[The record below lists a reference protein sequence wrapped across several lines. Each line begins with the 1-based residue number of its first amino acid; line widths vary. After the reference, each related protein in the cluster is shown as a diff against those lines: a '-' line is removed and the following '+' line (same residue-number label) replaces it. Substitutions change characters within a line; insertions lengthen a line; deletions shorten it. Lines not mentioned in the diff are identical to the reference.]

1 MIRKLTGKQRNI
13 EGKLERRDVL
23 RDYSDPSSQVYAPL
37 TRSGVF
43 PDRNSAKNKVRSRHL
58 TTYQGLL
65 ELEASLPDYVLQP
78 RIQAPKPR
86 SANAKGICINRIKFQ
101 KFQLLCAVFIKFS
114 FIYLLQVNKCNA
126 PCNTDTESNSNSS
139 SPSHLLLFIV

>member
-1 MIRKLTGKQRNI
+1 MFVNINLLCSSFIVIRKLTGKQRNI

-37 TRSGVF
+37 TRTGVF
-43 PDRNSAKNKVRSRHL
+43 PDRNSVKNKVRSRHL

-65 ELEASLPDYVLQP
+65 ELEASLPDYVLRP

-86 SANAKGICINRIKFQ
+86 SANKGNSILNLYCV
-101 KFQLLCAVFIKFS
+101 L
-114 FIYLLQVNKCNA
+114 FIYLETYFFL
-126 PCNTDTESNSNSS
+126 
-139 SPSHLLLFIV
+139 H

>member
-1 MIRKLTGKQRNI
+1 MPHSLFTVIRKLTGKQRNI
-13 EGKLERRDVL
+13 EGKLERRNVL

-37 TRSGVF
+37 TRAGVF

-65 ELEASLPDYVLQP
+65 ELEASLPDYVLRP

-86 SANAKGICINRIKFQ
+86 SANKG
-101 KFQLLCAVFIKFS
+101 
-114 FIYLLQVNKCNA
+114 
-126 PCNTDTESNSNSS
+126 NSIIRS
-139 SPSHLLLFIV
+139 